1 MEFIGKI
8 WIQNVGDI
16 DFYLISA
23 VENSKKFKK
32 TSFWKENSVE
42 NMVTLGPWHK
52 PH

>member
-23 VENSKKFKK
+23 VENLKKPAFGRK
-32 TSFWKENSVE
+32 TQLRKW
-42 NMVTLGPWHK
+42 
-52 PH
+52 